1 MRRAAITIVLCTLW
15 AASAAAGDFDRVH
28 GLIDELRIGA
38 VVHDVP
44 GGWSGFHVEQDAV
57 DLNLEAILSPSLNF
71 LGGRIRPALGA
82 TVNFNG
88 DTSKVY
94 LDARWQRDF
103 AGRWFAGIGLGVAV
117 HDGSIDDGNPN
128 KKQLGARVLFHPSF
142 ELGYRL
148 DRHNSISLYYDHMSN
163 GSTADPNEGFDTLG
177 VRWGYRF

>member
-1 MRRAAITIVLCTLW
+1 MRRAVITIVFCTLF
-15 AASAAAGDFDRVH
+15 AASAAAGSFDSMQ
-28 GLIDELRIGA
+28 GLIDELRVGA

-44 GGWSGFHVEQDAV
+44 GGWSGFHVEQNAL
-57 DLNLEAILSPSLNF
+57 DLNLEAIFSPSLAF

-103 AGRWFAGIGLGVAV
+103 ANRWFLGVGLGVAV
-117 HDGSIDDGNPN
+117 HDGAIDNGDPHA
-128 KKQLGARVLFHPSF
+128 KQLGARVLFHPSF

-148 DRHNSISLYYDHMSN
+148 DMRNSISLYYDHISN

-177 VRWGYRF
+177 VRYGYRF